1 MIPSRRAAGPGRW
14 LTGALTRAF
23 VPAPAAVALAL
34 VAGWPYFSSHPLA
47 AAVTLLSCGAFAA
60 AGGLLTTAAPS
71 RASGVLLLV
80 AALAWAVNWSASWD
94 RGVWPLVSAFA
105 QATFYLAVG
114 LSVLIY
120 PAGRLTATVDRAWA
134 LQALVILW
142 GGQVAICTT
151 SRPEWS
157 GFRPGTLWLTVSAR
171 RAVFHEVLQV
181 MTVAYALLAASLA
194 LALLLRL
201 PRMGRLDR
209 ALAVPVMVAIA
220 FVGISAAITEQ
231 SVMEDVIRLPELL
244 HVYVLQGAFSLAVPA
259 ALLATAL
266 RSRFRELAAAA
277 RTLHLTD
284 YPSVERV
291 QSALRDVL
299 HDPTLQVWFWI
310 PPQNVYADDAGR
322 PLDLD
327 AGVPQDSTAAGRWRR
342 TVDRADGPPLAVV
355 DCDARLQ
362 AHASLVEAALVAAG
376 RALETA
382 QLQAVVQAQLE
393 QVRSA
398 QERLVRAEA
407 AERERLARDLHDGAQ
422 QRLLALGVNLGILE
436 NTVHDAALRPRLREC
451 RLELLECLGDLRALA
466 RGIHPA
472 VLVQEGIAAAIEPV
486 AERLGIRVHLHATR
500 RRFSR
505 DVESTMYF
513 ALCEALSNVVKHAQA
528 TEIRINV
535 TDDTTHVTGVV
546 HDDGTGG
553 ACTSPGGGLAGIND
567 RVGALRGRIELSSPL
582 GAGTTVKVVLP
593 CA

>member
-1 MIPSRRAAGPGRW
+1 MIPSRRATGPGRW
-14 LTGALTRAF
+14 LTGALARAF
-23 VPAPAAVALAL
+23 VPAPVAVAIAL

-71 RASGVLLLV
+71 RASGLLLLA

-105 QATFYLAVG
+105 QATFYLVVG

-120 PAGRLTATVDRAWA
+120 PAGRLTAAVDRAWA
-134 LQALVILW
+134 VQAILILW
-142 GGQVAICTT
+142 GGQVVICTT

-157 GFRPGTLWLTVSAR
+157 GFRPGTLWLTVTAR
-171 RAVFHEVLQV
+171 REVFHQVLQV
-181 MTVAYALLAASLA
+181 MTVLYLLLAASLA

-231 SVMEDVIRLPELL
+231 SVMEDVIQLPQLL
-244 HVYVLQGAFSLAVPA
+244 HLYVIQGAFSLAVPA

-266 RSRFRELAAAA
+266 RSRFRELTAAA
-277 RTLHLTD
+277 RILHLTS

-299 HDPTLQVWFWI
+299 HDATLQVWFWI
-310 PPQNVYADDAGR
+310 PPHQVYADDAGR
-322 PLDLD
+322 PLDLR
-327 AGVPQDSTAAGRWRR
+327 AGVLQDAAAGRWRR
-342 TVDRADGPPLAVV
+342 TVTTADGPPLAVV
-355 DCDARLQ
+355 DCAIGLQ
-362 AHASLVEAALVAAG
+362 AHASLVDAALVAAG
-376 RALETA
+376 RAIETA

-436 NTVHDAALRPRLREC
+436 NTVGDPALRPQLREC
-451 RLELLECLGDLRALA
+451 RLELLECLSDLRALA

-472 VLVQEGIAAAIEPV
+472 VLVQEGIAAALEPV

-500 RRFSR
+500 RRFPR

-528 TEIRINV
+528 TEIRIHV
-535 TDDTTHVTGVV
+535 TDDTTHLTGVV
-546 HDDGTGG
+546 RDNGTGG
-553 ACTSPGGGLAGIND
+553 ACADPGGGLAGITD
-567 RVGALRGRIELSSPL
+567 RVGALRGRIELSSPA
-582 GAGTTVKVVLP
+582 GAGTIVKVVLP

>member
-1 MIPSRRAAGPGRW
+1 MIPSRRATGPGRW
-14 LTGALTRAF
+14 LTTALARAF
-23 VPAPAAVALAL
+23 VPAPAAVAIA
-34 VAGWPYFSSHPLA
+34 VAAGWPYFSSHPLA
-47 AAVTLLSCGAFAA
+47 ATVTLLSCGAFAA
-60 AGGLLTTAAPS
+60 AGGLLTSAPRS
-71 RASGVLLLV
+71 RTSGLLLLA

-94 RGVWPLVSAFA
+94 RGAWPLVSAFA
-105 QATFYLAVG
+105 QATFYLAVA
-114 LSVLIY
+114 LSVLTY
-120 PAGRLTATVDRAWA
+120 PAGRLIGRVDRAWA
-134 LQALVILW
+134 VQAVAILW

-157 GFRPGTLWLTVSAR
+157 GFRPGTLWLTVTAR
-171 RAVFHEVLQV
+171 RAVFHQVLQV
-181 MTVAYALLAASLA
+181 MTVLYLLLAATLA

-209 ALAVPVMVAIA
+209 ALAVPVMGAIA
-220 FVGISAAITEQ
+220 FVGISAAISEQ
-231 SVMEDVIRLPELL
+231 SVMEDVIQLPQLL
-244 HVYVLQGAFSLAVPA
+244 HLYVIQGAFSLAVPA

-266 RSRFRELAAAA
+266 RSRLKELTAAA
-277 RTLHLTD
+277 RTLHLTS

-310 PPQNVYADDAGR
+310 PPHQVYADSAGR
-322 PLDLD
+322 PLDLHPGLQH
-327 AGVPQDSTAAGRWRR
+327 APAGRWRT
-342 TVDRADGPPLAVV
+342 TVTTADGPPLAVV
-355 DCDARLQ
+355 DCDTTLQ
-362 AHASLVEAALVAAG
+362 AHASLVDAALVAAS

-436 NTVHDAALRPRLREC
+436 NTTGDTALRPQLRQC
-451 RLELLECLGDLRALA
+451 RLELLECLSDLRSLA

-472 VLVQEGIAAAIEPV
+472 ILVQEGIAAALEPV

-500 RRFSR
+500 HRFSR

-513 ALCEALSNVVKHAQA
+513 ALCEALSNAVKHAHA
-528 TEIRINV
+528 TEIRIHV
-535 TDDTTHVTGVV
+535 TNDTAHVTGTV
-546 HDDGTGG
+546 HDNGTGG
-553 ACTSPGGGLAGIND
+553 AHPSPGGGLAGITD
-567 RVGALRGRIELSSPL
+567 RVGALRGRIELSSPP
-582 GAGTTVKVVLP
+582 GVGTTVRVVLP

>member
-1 MIPSRRAAGPGRW
+1 MIPNRRATGPGRW
-14 LTGALTRAF
+14 LTGALARAF
-23 VPAPAAVALAL
+23 VPAPVAVAIA
-34 VAGWPYFSSHPLA
+34 VAAGWPYFSGHPLA
-47 AAVTLLSCGAFAA
+47 AAVTLLCCGAFAA
-60 AGGLLTTAAPS
+60 AGGLLTTAARS
-71 RASGVLLLV
+71 RTSGLLLLA

-94 RGVWPLVSAFA
+94 RGAWPLLSAFA

-114 LSVLIY
+114 LSVLTY
-120 PAGRLTATVDRAWA
+120 PAGRLTARVDRAWA
-134 LQALVILW
+134 VQAVAILW

-157 GFRPGTLWLTVSAR
+157 GFRPGTLWLTVTAR
-171 RAVFHEVLQV
+171 RAVFHQVLQV
-181 MTVAYALLAASLA
+181 MTVLYLLLAASLA

-209 ALAVPVMVAIA
+209 ALAVPVMGAIA

-231 SVMEDVIRLPELL
+231 SVMEDVIQLPQLL
-244 HVYVLQGAFSLAVPA
+244 HLYVIQGAFSLAVPT

-277 RTLHLTD
+277 RTLHLTS

-299 HDPTLQVWFWI
+299 QDPTLQVWFWI
-310 PPQNVYADDAGR
+310 PPHQVYADDAGR
-322 PLDLD
+322 PLDLLLD
-327 AGVPQDSTAAGRWRR
+327 TGAGRWRK
-342 TVDRADGPPLAVV
+342 TVNTADGPPLAVV
-355 DCDARLQ
+355 DCDATLQ
-362 AHASLVEAALVAAG
+362 AHASLVDAALVAAG

-436 NTVHDAALRPRLREC
+436 NTAPDPALRPQLRAC
-451 RLELLECLGDLRALA
+451 RLELLECLSDLRALA

-472 VLVQEGIAAAIEPV
+472 ILVHEGIAAALEPV

-500 RRFSR
+500 QRFPR

-513 ALCEALSNVVKHAQA
+513 ALCEALSNAVKHAHA

-535 TDDTTHVTGVV
+535 TSDTTHVTGIV
-546 HDDGTGG
+546 HDNGTGG
-553 ACTSPGGGLAGIND
+553 AQASPGGGLTGITD
-567 RVGALRGRIELSSPL
+567 RVGAIRGRIELSSPP
-582 GAGTTVKVVLP
+582 GAGTTLKVVLP

>member
-14 LTGALTRAF
+14 LTTALARAF
-23 VPAPAAVALAL
+23 VPAPAAVAVA
-34 VAGWPYFSSHPLA
+34 VAAGWPYFSRHPLA
-47 AAVTLLSCGAFAA
+47 ATVTLLSCGAFAA
-60 AGGLLTTAAPS
+60 AGGLLTTAARS
-71 RASGVLLLV
+71 RTSGLLLLA

-105 QATFYLAVG
+105 QASFYLAVG
-114 LSVLIY
+114 LSVLTY
-120 PAGRLTATVDRAWA
+120 PAGRLIGRVDRTWA
-134 LQALVILW
+134 VQAVATLW

-157 GFRPGTLWLTVSAR
+157 GFRPGTLWLTVTAR
-171 RAVFHEVLQV
+171 RAVFHQVLQF
-181 MTVAYALLAASLA
+181 MTVLYLLLAATLA

-209 ALAVPVMVAIA
+209 ALAVPVMGAIA
-220 FVGISAAITEQ
+220 FVGISAAISEQ
-231 SVMEDVIRLPELL
+231 SVMEDVIQLPQLL
-244 HVYVLQGAFSLAVPA
+244 HLYVIQGAFSLAVPA

-266 RSRFRELAAAA
+266 RSRLKELTAAA
-277 RTLHLTD
+277 RTLHLTS

-310 PPQNVYADDAGR
+310 PPHQVYADSAGR
-322 PLDLD
+322 PLDLHPELLQH
-327 AGVPQDSTAAGRWRR
+327 APAGRWRT
-342 TVDRADGPPLAVV
+342 TVTTADGPPLAIV
-355 DCDARLQ
+355 DCDTTLQ
-362 AHASLVEAALVAAG
+362 AHASLVDSALVAAG

-436 NTVHDAALRPRLREC
+436 NTTRDLALRPQLRQC

-472 VLVQEGIAAAIEPV
+472 ILVHEGIAAALEPV

-500 RRFSR
+500 HRFPR

-513 ALCEALSNVVKHAQA
+513 ALCEALSNTVKHAHA

-535 TDDTTHVTGVV
+535 TSDTTHVTGTV
-546 HDDGTGG
+546 HDNGTGG
-553 ACTSPGGGLAGIND
+553 AHTSPGGGLAGISD
-567 RVGALRGRIELSSPL
+567 RVGALRGRIELSSPP
-582 GAGTTVKVVLP
+582 GVGTTVTVVLP